1 VYSAATCVY
10 SEKVTWDAI
19 AVIEELAHLDKR
31 LEMG

>member
-10 SEKVTWDAI
+10 SEKVSWDAI
-19 AVIEELAHLDKR
+19 AVIEELAQFDKR